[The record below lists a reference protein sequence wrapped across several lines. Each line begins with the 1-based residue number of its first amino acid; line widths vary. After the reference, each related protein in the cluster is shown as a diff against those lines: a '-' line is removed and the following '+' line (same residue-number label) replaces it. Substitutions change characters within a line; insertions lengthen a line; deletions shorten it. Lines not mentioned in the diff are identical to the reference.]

1 MQVIPITSHSSRA
14 DIEEMLRS
22 CMCVSLHC
30 PLTPKT
36 RGLIGRAELA
46 MMPQGSMIINYAR
59 GEVIDKEVQT
69 SICSPSSFLW
79 PLEGC
84 TALMHTSRNAAAYP
98 ASSGY
103 IVSVPAV
110 AFGTPSINAPSASC
124 PAVLLDRSQLLAP
137 ARHRQTVP

>member
-1 MQVIPITSHSSRA
+1 MEVMPITSHSTRA

-22 CMCVSLHC
+22 CMFVSLHC

-69 SICSPSSFLW
+69 FTNRLLIFTVASFK
-79 PLEGC
+79 
-84 TALMHTSRNAAAYP
+84 
-98 ASSGY
+98 
-103 IVSVPAV
+103 
-110 AFGTPSINAPSASC
+110 
-124 PAVLLDRSQLLAP
+124 AVLL
-137 ARHRQTVP
+137 